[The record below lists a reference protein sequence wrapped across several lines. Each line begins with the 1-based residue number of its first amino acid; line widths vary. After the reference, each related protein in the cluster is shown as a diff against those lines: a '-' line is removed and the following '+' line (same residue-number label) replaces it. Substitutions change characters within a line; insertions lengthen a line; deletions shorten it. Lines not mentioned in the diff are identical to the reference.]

1 MRSQQNVK
9 RRECNWAEELIG
21 SEEASIITTEK
32 EGRLTYWDCADGC
45 KYSEFRRQIQTSNK
59 T

>member
-9 RRECNWAEELIG
+9 RREYNWAEELIG

-32 EGRLTYWDCADGC
+32 EGRLTYWIARMVVNTASFADRD
-45 KYSEFRRQIQTSNK
+45 SDI
-59 T
+59 